1 VVENLSSKCEA
12 LNSIPST
19 TKNFKN
25 LKIKK
30 KKKKNFLKKAVLGVL
45 LKWYVRHEDLNFKP
59 QYCQKKIFFFKKL
72 IGK

>member
-1 VVENLSSKCEA
+1 VAQVVENLSSKCEA

-30 KKKKNFLKKAVLGVL
+30 KKKKKLLKKSSPGGVAQ
-45 LKWYVRHEDLNFKP
+45 VV
-59 QYCQKKIFFFKKL
+59 CQA
-72 IGK
+72 